1 MKLSNEA
8 FVVVGLGIATLLVL
22 VFAVATQETELPR
35 DEITKIVDEQVPEW
49 ARLPDPP
56 TTPDELPSHEQAD
69 TEYLGSRAGNLF
81 WENLNLVP
89 DGPGTTSGI
98 GDILMVYG
106 EDDQDYRWRPL
117 TANPDF
123 IDIQRIVNTNRQS
136 VADAEGRIDLEIRNR
151 VASDMDEVTNR
162 SNAVATVTAGYTS
175 AIATVTARV
184 DALDAPGNEYIFV
197 DPPTVSFTTEGLGQ
211 QFVIVLQGFTSR
223 SRSGADRYRI
233 IVDGINAG
241 SGSWAA
247 SNTAD
252 RVLQG
257 QITSAADIGTL
268 IRNLSRHD
276 HVAVSIELR
285 NSSGLV
291 GEPLNFSRALIR

>member
-1 MKLSNEA
+1 M
-8 FVVVGLGIATLLVL
+8 
-22 VFAVATQETELPR
+22 
-35 DEITKIVDEQVPEW
+35 
-49 ARLPDPP
+49 
-56 TTPDELPSHEQAD
+56 
-69 TEYLGSRAGNLF
+69 
-81 WENLNLVP
+81 
-89 DGPGTTSGI
+89 
-98 GDILMVYG
+98 
-106 EDDQDYRWRPL
+106 
-117 TANPDF
+117 
-123 IDIQRIVNTNRQS
+123 
-136 VADAEGRIDLEIRNR
+136 
-151 VASDMDEVTNR
+151 
-162 SNAVATVTAGYTS
+162 TAGYTS

-211 QFVIVLQGFTSR
+211 RFVIVLQGFTSR

-276 HVAVSIELR
+276 HVAVSVELR